1 MASKRIRFLSAIRG
15 AGRFDLEAEL
25 QRRPDLFEAVAED
38 TPKDR
43 VAHYFLRIAAAL
55 ADSWG
60 LREFFLR
67 QESLLFELRSLKEC
81 NSAALL
87 QLQRHLRDMLAAS
100 PSLDVDLRHV
110 HGAVSDV
117 IDEQGGN
124 SAHKRFLP
132 NTCALSKSDLVPIFI
147 PFFGAF
153 FVPEKVY

>member
-1 MASKRIRFLSAIRG
+1 MRHCLAIHNSSYFPHLFKIHLEKASQLASKRIRFLSAIRD

-25 QRRPDLFEAVAED
+25 QRRPDLYEAVAED

-55 ADSWG
+55 ADSWR

-81 NSAALL
+81 NPAALL
-87 QLQRHLRDMLAAS
+87 QLQRHLRDLLAAS
-100 PSLDVDLRHV
+100 PSLDVDLRHI

-124 SAHKRFLP
+124 
-132 NTCALSKSDLVPIFI
+132 
-147 PFFGAF
+147 
-153 FVPEKVY
+153 